1 MVRPTKRLFAAVV
14 LLTVLSGF
22 AAGQQPQPTFH
33 DELLGHFQGAWVLQG
48 TIAGKETTH
57 DVSNDWVLG
66 HQYLRIHEVSRDKNG
81 KGEPVYEAMVFVG
94 WDQATS
100 RYFAIWL
107 DVWGGFS
114 KATVG
119 YAPRSGDEIRFLF
132 NDGKSDFH
140 TTFLYDRKA
149 DTWEWRMDAEDNGKL
164 KPFARVKLSR
174 RNAAP

>member
-1 MVRPTKRLFAAVV
+1 MA
-14 LLTVLSGF
+14 LSGL
-22 AAGQQPQPTFH
+22 AVGQQPQPTFH
-33 DELLGHFQGAWVLQG
+33 DELLDHFQGSWVLQG

-57 DVSNDWVLG
+57 DITNDWVLN
-66 HQYLRIHEVSRDKNG
+66 HQYLKIYEISREKNAQG
-81 KGEPVYEAMVFVG
+81 DPAYEATVFLG

-107 DVWGGFS
+107 DIWGGFS

-132 NDGKSDFH
+132 NDGNSDFH

-149 DTWEWRMDAEDNGKL
+149 DAWEWRMDSEEKGKL
-164 KPFARVKLSR
+164 KPFARVKLIK
-174 RNAAP
+174 RNPAN

>member
-1 MVRPTKRLFAAVV
+1 MKKLLASAAFSLALGALAV
-14 LLTVLSGF
+14 
-22 AAGQQPQPTFH
+22 GQQPQPTFH
-33 DELLGHFQGAWVLQG
+33 DELLDHFQGPWVLQG

-57 DVSNDWVLG
+57 DLTNDWVLN
-66 HQYLRIHEVSRDKNG
+66 HQYLRIHEVSREKNAQG
-81 KGEPVYEAMVFVG
+81 DPAYEAMVFIG
-94 WDQATS
+94 WDQPTS

-107 DVWGGFS
+107 DIWGGFG

-149 DTWEWRMDAEDNGKL
+149 DRWEWRMDNEENGKL
-164 KPFARVKLSR
+164 KPYARVKLTK
-174 RNAAP
+174 RNPAN

>member
-1 MVRPTKRLFAAVV
+1 MKKLLAVV
-14 LLTVLSGF
+14 AFSLALS
-22 AAGQQPQPTFH
+22 ALAVSQAPQPTFH
-33 DELLGHFQGAWVLQG
+33 DELLDHFQGSWVLQG

-57 DVSNDWVLG
+57 DLTNDWVLN
-66 HQYLRIHEVSRDKNG
+66 HQYFRIHEVSREKNAQG
-81 KGEPVYEAMVFVG
+81 NPAYEAMVILG
-94 WDQATS
+94 WDPPTS

-107 DVWGGFS
+107 DVWGGFG

-149 DTWEWRMDAEDNGKL
+149 DTWEWRMDNEENGKL
-164 KPFARVKLSR
+164 KPFARVKLTR
-174 RNAAP
+174 RN

>member
-1 MVRPTKRLFAAVV
+1 MKRLLA
-14 LLTVLSGF
+14 TVAFWMALSGL
-22 AAGQQPQPTFH
+22 AVGQQPQPTFH
-33 DELLGHFQGAWVLQG
+33 DELLDHFQGSWVLQG

-57 DVSNDWVLG
+57 DITNDWVLN
-66 HQYLRIHEVSRDKNG
+66 HQYLKIYEISREKNAQG
-81 KGEPVYEAMVFVG
+81 DPAYEATVFLG

-107 DVWGGFS
+107 DIWGGFS

-132 NDGKSDFH
+132 DDGKSDFH

-149 DTWEWRMDAEDNGKL
+149 DTWEWRMDSEEKGKL
-164 KPFARVKLSR
+164 KPFARVKLIR
-174 RNAAP
+174 RNPAN